1 MKWLKMIYFHSGE
14 IENTDRKNQKDLS
27 KLPEDRRPTGWFH
40 DGIIKININGNNL
53 QVGFLEVVGNAIVK
67 DHKKIIGDLQK
78 ILKGKN
84 SKHFYMLNTR
94 ELMIRNF
101 LNSNALVIF
110 SFRREKGVVDEK
122 KLRQMIETFGIL
134 VDSK

>member
-1 MKWLKMIYFHSGE
+1 MLSGE

-78 ILKGKN
+78 ILKA
-84 SKHFYMLNTR
+84 MRL
-94 ELMIRNF
+94 
-101 LNSNALVIF
+101 
-110 SFRREKGVVDEK
+110 SFFRLEEK
-122 KLRQMIETFGIL
+122 KE
-134 VDSK
+134 